1 MASRLTWIIVGVV
14 AAVAV
19 VTAIVGA
26 AYMVHVFSNGYYRY
40 GYYGGYPWGWMW
52 GWMRGYGNLY
62 AGQQPNRNQY
72 GTLGYGYFTY
82 YPINES
88 LNMAMKL
95 PGNAHVYPQNN
106 TIVFTGTQVNL
117 VVIAMMRDDAEH
129 MFNTTAPS
137 YSHGDVF
144 VIYGLINPTIVVSAG
159 AIIHITF
166 INLDDDMYHNFVITT
181 APPPYPYNVMPY
193 IGMYGGMGPQMMLY
207 MRWLPPANY
216 NSGYAYGYQYTVSLN
231 LPGTYWYI
239 CTYPGHAE
247 GGMYGKLIV
256 VGG

>member
-19 VTAIVGA
+19 VTAVVGA

-40 GYYGGYPWGWMW
+40 GYYGGYPW

-88 LNMAMKL
+88 LNMAMRL

-117 VVIAMMRDDAEH
+117 VVIAMMRDDAER
-129 MFNTTAPS
+129 MFNA
-137 YSHGDVF
+137 
-144 VIYGLINPTIVVSAG
+144 
-159 AIIHITF
+159 
-166 INLDDDMYHNFVITT
+166 T
-181 APPPYPYNVMPY
+181 APPTPMA
-193 IGMYGGMGPQMMLY
+193 M
-207 MRWLPPANY
+207 
-216 NSGYAYGYQYTVSLN
+216 SS
-231 LPGTYWYI
+231 
-239 CTYPGHAE
+239 
-247 GGMYGKLIV
+247 
-256 VGG
+256 